1 MKTNLRT
8 RLPTTLVILFGLGLL
23 LAGGNAM
30 AADGAWKL
38 DSGGSWSTPAG
49 WVGNVIADG
58 AGSKAWFTNNI
69 TVTPRTITI
78 DGAVSS
84 RTNGV
89 VNLGDPDGS
98 SAFTIA
104 ANNGASL
111 YLSNTAGNAQ
121 INELATSKGDTISAP
136 LVLLNS
142 LDVNNASA
150 NTLTLSGGITAGSAG
165 TKTISSLGSG
175 TGTNLISAIIG
186 DGAGTVA
193 LVQNSATTSLRLSG
207 ANTFSGGVT
216 IKAGTV
222 YLLTLSSAGGGSGL
236 GTITLGNTSG
246 SADATLL
253 GDLNTFKNTV
263 VVQAGSSGVLTMGN
277 SGSSSTTF
285 GGPVTLNTN
294 LTLNAAGAGSINLNS
309 NVTGIGAITATGTG
323 SVTLSSSNDFSGGV
337 ILVAGGTLKINAAN
351 ALGTGR
357 LTLGSGTTIDNTKG
371 SAVVNAGNNLQTW
384 NGDFTFTGGNN
395 LNLGTGAVTL
405 GNNVQLTANAST
417 LTVGGTIGDGGGGY
431 RLTKSGAGTLL
442 LGGSNTYTGG
452 TTISNG
458 TLKLGVINALLSN
471 GTITVAGGTYDLG
484 GFGAVTNGTVAISS
498 GAISNGTLLSS
509 SNLLATD
516 SGTIFAKLAGN
527 GGLIK
532 TGAGTLLLSGSNT
545 YTGGTT
551 ISNGTLKLGVQN
563 ALLSNGAVA
572 VAGGTYDLGG
582 FAAVTNGTVTIS
594 SGAIS
599 NGTLLSS
606 SNLLA
611 TDSGTIFANLAGNGG
626 LIKTGAGTLS
636 LNGNSS
642 QAGATQVSN
651 GVLRVNGVLSGTAGL
666 TVASNATL
674 GGTGSVRG
682 VTIADGGRLA
692 PGNSIGTLTVSNLT
706 LNSGS
711 LFNFELAA
719 TNASDKVIDLGTL
732 TLTQMPFSN
741 FAFTTN
747 AGFGVGSYTLI
758 DAALLNGSFNPVTNA
773 SFYGYLGTISL
784 DGANHDLILNVALAI
799 PEPSALLALGGGAI
813 LLVFLHRRKA

>member
-1 MKTNLRT
+1 MGDLIKADVKAILSVYLLENGRLTN
-8 RLPTTLVILFGLGLL
+8 
-23 LAGGNAM
+23 
-30 AADGAWKL
+30 ADGTTRPKTINFNAKVL
-38 DSGGSWSTPAG
+38 LVDPSYRLLTLQ
-49 WVGNVIADG
+49 
-58 AGSKAWFTNNI
+58 FTNGQ
-69 TVTPRTITI
+69 R
-78 DGAVSS
+78 
-84 RTNGV
+84 
-89 VNLGDPDGS
+89 
-98 SAFTIA
+98 
-104 ANNGASL
+104 
-111 YLSNTAGNAQ
+111 
-121 INELATSKGDTISAP
+121 
-136 LVLLNS
+136 
-142 LDVNNASA
+142 
-150 NTLTLSGGITAGSAG
+150 
-165 TKTISSLGSG
+165 
-175 TGTNLISAIIG
+175 
-186 DGAGTVA
+186 
-193 LVQNSATTSLRLSG
+193 
-207 ANTFSGGVT
+207 VT

-442 LGGSNTYTGG
+442 LG
-452 TTISNG
+452 
-458 TLKLGVINALLSN
+458 
-471 GTITVAGGTYDLG
+471 
-484 GFGAVTNGTVAISS
+484 
-498 GAISNGTLLSS
+498 
-509 SNLLATD
+509 
-516 SGTIFAKLAGN
+516 
-527 GGLIK
+527 
-532 TGAGTLLLSGSNT
+532 GSNT